1 MAEIKTVH
9 GKTKFL
15 LFRLL
20 EEASTK
26 SATKLALQTEHE
38 WSFERDNENTKTKD
52 GTVVASGGM
61 EVSLSIKAVST
72 YDELNHMLYRSVVED
87 KTLEVWE
94 VDMAQPLTNG
104 KYKGKYARGKLS
116 SWTLPS
122 SVDALEE
129 LDTEMNIEGVPVDGE
144 VTITDDQKLLIKSA
158 YSFEDTTPKA

>member
-26 SATKLALQTEHE
+26 PATKLALQTEHE
-38 WSFERDNENTKTKD
+38 WSYERDNEGIKTKD
-52 GTVVASGGM
+52 GTVIATGAM

-72 YDELNHMLYRSVVED
+72 YDELNQLLYRSVVED

-94 VDMAQPLTNG
+94 VDIANQGAGG
-104 KYKGKYARGKLS
+104 KYKAKYARGKLS

-129 LDTEMNIEGVPVDGE
+129 LDTELKIEGVPVEGE
-144 VTITDDQKLLIKSA
+144 ASLTDDQKLLIKSA